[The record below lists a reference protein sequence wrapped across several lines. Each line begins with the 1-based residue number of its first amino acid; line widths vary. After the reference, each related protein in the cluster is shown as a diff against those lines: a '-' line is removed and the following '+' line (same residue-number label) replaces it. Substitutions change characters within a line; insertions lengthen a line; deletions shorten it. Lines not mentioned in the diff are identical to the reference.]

1 MTSNNKILLA
11 IIAVACIITAG
22 SLLVSCKKDN
32 VPYDTKH
39 LTEFHVLTEG
49 IENTDMPNDQLALYV
64 DYSNCIAKGMTS
76 PFYQKMISPLTAA
89 TKEYWSIKGDNIT
102 KEDIMSARGGV
113 YGLLNNVEEVNYA
126 ALDEAI
132 NQMAQRDA
140 ESVMLTDGE
149 LFTQTAT
156 KNNPNNPYMH
166 DAFKKW
172 LLKGHDIHIIAEP
185 YQEVFRGQTFNK
197 KRFYIIFTDDRVE
210 GNIYNRI
217 TEVVNLEDFPQID
230 EFHLSGNYPWALTL
244 NGNTSVP
251 NEVLAADIKG
261 YGPMEIQ
268 EWQVDWK
275 NILNYIMSGVD
286 DQGNPLPNGEKL
298 IGGLKINK
306 NAFGCYRIKDID
318 VKVFNINSDYF
329 DIYNRLEGG
338 EKVGFTEIDP
348 AVIPN
353 FIVADDKEFKQHGNV
368 DLYFDI
374 NNFAPNGDLDGKPFN
389 YFKIEIKVKDL
400 ENILGNSIDMFN
412 FDSIVQDGATNES
425 ISESL
430 KNCVF
435 DPDLLKQLKGKTLYT
450 IYVKSNKY

>member
-1 MTSNNKILLA
+1 MTSKAKITLLVVVLGV
-11 IIAVACIITAG
+11 IIAGV
-22 SLLVSCKKDN
+22 SLVSCKPDN

-39 LTEFHVLTEG
+39 LGEFHILTEG
-49 IENTDMPNDQLALYV
+49 VENADLPNDRLALFV
-64 DYSNCIAKGMTS
+64 DYSNCIANGMSS
-76 PFYQKMISPLTAA
+76 PFYQKMVSPLTAA
-89 TKEYWSIKGDNIT
+89 TKEYWSIKGSDIK
-102 KEDIMSARGGV
+102 KEEGSV
-113 YGLLNNVEEVNYA
+113 YDLLNNVKEVNYA
-126 ALDEAI
+126 ALDNAI
-132 NQMAQRDA
+132 NHMAERDG

-166 DAFKKW
+166 SAFKKW

-185 YQEVFRGQTFNK
+185 YQELYKGQKFNK

-210 GNIYNRI
+210 GNIYSRI
-217 TEVVNLEDFPQID
+217 SEVVNLEDFPQID
-230 EFHLSGNYPWALTL
+230 EFHLSANYPWAVTQ
-244 NGNTSVP
+244 NGVTSIP
-251 NEVLAADIKG
+251 NEVLAAELKG

-268 EWQVDWK
+268 DWQVDWK
-275 NILNYIMSGVD
+275 NILNFIMNGVD
-286 DQGNPLPNGEKL
+286 EQGNPLQNGEKL
-298 IGGLKINK
+298 ISGLKINK

-318 VKVFNINSDYF
+318 VKVYNINNDYF
-329 DIYNRLEGG
+329 DIYNRIESG

-348 AVIPN
+348 VEIPK
-353 FIVADDKEFKQHGNV
+353 FILADDKEFKQHGNV

-400 ENILGNSIDMFN
+400 ENILGNSIDMFD

-435 DPDLLKQLKGKTLYT
+435 DPELLKQLKGKTLYT
-450 IYVKSNKY
+450 IYVKSDKY